1 MRILMVASPI
11 VSLRQPFKGGTEAF
25 FANLANALCKK
36 GHTVDVLCKDADEE
50 NEFNILQLDESPL
63 RKKDNITTE
72 EEGQKL
78 YQAAQFALIDNSY
91 YDVVHYHSY
100 YHAIYDVAL
109 LHNIKSMIT
118 LHAPVSPKLGLI
130 HKLHKARSDH
140 RYIAVS
146 NRLCKEWESQLGSA
160 IKVISNGVTMPKRE
174 CVLEENKAHDL
185 FWMGRINAEKDLV
198 SAIQIAQKLQR
209 NLSIAGPIEDEE
221 YFKAKVEPLLTDS
234 ICYLG
239 HLKHDELF
247 AELAKSRL
255 FLATSKWHEPFGLTT
270 IEALAHGI
278 PVVGFKTAIPEELRF
293 SNVCTALNNVDEA
306 VSAIKKLGK
315 ITPQACQSFAKNFD
329 FNVTVSNYEA
339 EYAALI

>member
-1 MRILMVASPI
+1 M
-11 VSLRQPFKGGTEAF
+11 
-25 FANLANALCKK
+25 
-36 GHTVDVLCKDADEE
+36 
-50 NEFNILQLDESPL
+50 
-63 RKKDNITTE
+63 
-72 EEGQKL
+72 
-78 YQAAQFALIDNSY
+78 
-91 YDVVHYHSY
+91 HYHSY

-247 AELAKSRL
+247 IELAKSRL